1 MMGKLT
7 GQERGLVLWN
17 ECEILAVSSFVS
29 TWWFKTGAQMYLQHI
44 MHMHNQKHWF
54 AVNNSCQLGHLVL
67 IMRSQG
73 LGSFQ
78 MIYEIFAVSHSH

>member
-1 MMGKLT
+1 MGKLT
-7 GQERGLVLWN
+7 SLEHHLVLCN
-17 ECEILAVSSFVS
+17 ECWILAVSGFVS
-29 TWWFKTGAQMYLQHI
+29 TWCFKTGAQMYLQHI
-44 MHMHNQKHWF
+44 MHMHNQNHWF

-73 LGSFQ
+73 LGSFL